1 MIRDEIFFEI
11 EKTNK
16 KLLYIILGV
25 FICALCLF
33 FLLFGRFE
41 ANPFKLKS
49 EIQNVIQ
56 LKLSRKDLASL
67 PHTAQPGQWINVQ
80 LIDSSKRKSRI
91 KMKQMSKNS
100 MDFKLDINGTL
111 YNLYKI
117 GQEGKAIYDFF
128 STADKWGLETSS
140 PQLLQLKM
148 NNVLIGI
155 YVIEE
160 HIHEQIRDSNGEYF
174 IQLSSDTRLLKKILH
189 QVQLGRG
196 ELLTRYFDRSKLASY
211 LVFFSLFSYNEVL
224 DFDRLVFRYDA
235 KEEKFVPYLTMESVI
250 LSLQEQDK
258 EFKPLLKEDV
268 DSFKRLKRENI
279 ANLLSRAR
287 HYNYSSL
294 MNIVLG
300 ELQARLVNRGREE
313 RQKVRGR

>member
-16 KLLYIILGV
+16 KLLYITLGV
-25 FICALCLF
+25 LICALCLF
-33 FLLFGRFE
+33 FLLFGHFE

-67 PHTAQPGQWINVQ
+67 PHTGELDRWIKVQ
-80 LIDSSKRKSRI
+80 LIDSSKRVSRI
-91 KMKQMSKNS
+91 KMKQVSKHS
-100 MDFKLDINGTL
+100 KDFTLDINGTL

-140 PQLLQLKM
+140 PQPVQLKM

-160 HIHEQIRDSNGEYF
+160 HIHEQIRDGSGEYF
-174 IQLSSDTRLLKKILH
+174 IRLGSDIRFLKKIHH
-189 QVQLGRG
+189 QVQLGKS
-196 ELLTRYFDRSKLASY
+196 ELLTRYFDTSKLASY

-235 KEEKFVPYLTMESVI
+235 KKEKFVPYLTMESVI
-250 LSLQEQDK
+250 LSLNEQSK
-258 EFKPLLKEDV
+258 EFKPFLEEDAYLLK
-268 DSFKRLKRENI
+268 RLNRANI

-287 HYNYSSL
+287 HYKYSSL
-294 MNIVLG
+294 INIVLG
-300 ELQARLVNRGREE
+300 KARIMPV
-313 RQKVRGR
+313 KAKK